1 VAKGAKTLECLKTR
15 DFSIRFSHGMK
26 TAKMLKPA

>member
-1 VAKGAKTLECLKTR
+1 VCEGVETLEGLKTC

>member
-1 VAKGAKTLECLKTR
+1 MPGGETPEGLKTC

-26 TAKMLKPA
+26 TAKMLRPA

>member
-1 VAKGAKTLECLKTR
+1 VAHGAQTLEGLKTR
-15 DFSIRFSHGMK
+15 GFSIRFSHGMK